1 MPLSLSI
8 SNISPAPRESISLA
22 AALMSS
28 LGEPRLHLDAM
39 LAGLRPRELD
49 RSARRDLASMLKRNG
64 VGATGIDL
72 FLPPQHLAETAH
84 VDRAVGAIT
93 SAIELL
99 AELASLGALESKV
112 LCLSL
117 PQKPLANALAAIGS
131 AAQERG
137 VTVTDFSLPAASEVP
152 ASIARGVDCAQAIA
166 AGQDPASLIASS
178 APGAIRL
185 CDWDGTRRVPV
196 GTGRLEPRLLV
207 ASASIAAPSVP
218 VVIDLRGIDGLGSNA
233 QAWESATRQAVK
245 TWQAGLAGT

>member
-8 SNISPAPRESISLA
+8 SNISPDPRESISHA
-22 AALMSS
+22 ATLMAS
-28 LGEPRLHLDAM
+28 LGQPLIHLDAM
-39 LAGLRPRELD
+39 LAGIRPRELD

-99 AELASLGALESKV
+99 SELASLGALESKV
-112 LCLSL
+112 LCISL
-117 PQKPLANALAAIGS
+117 PQKPLASALTAIAS

-137 VTVTDFSLPAASEVP
+137 VTIADFSLPLASDVP
-152 ASIARGVDCAQAIA
+152 ASIRRGVDCAQAIG

-185 CDWDGTRRVPV
+185 SDWDGTRRVPV
-196 GTGRLEPRLLV
+196 GKGRLDTRLTV
-207 ASASIAAPSVP
+207 ASASIAAPRVP
-218 VVIDLRGIDGLGSNA
+218 VVIDLRGIDGLASNPK
-233 QAWESATRQAVK
+233 AWESPATLAVK
-245 TWQAGLAGT
+245 AWQAGLSGT

>member
-1 MPLSLSI
+1 VPLSLSI
-8 SNISPAPRESISLA
+8 SNISPDPRDSISLA
-22 AALMSS
+22 AALISS

-64 VGATGIDL
+64 VGSTGIDL
-72 FLPPQHLAETAH
+72 FLPPQHFAETAH

-99 AELASLGALESKV
+99 SELASLGAMETKV
-112 LCLSL
+112 LCLTL
-117 PQKPLANALAAIGS
+117 PQKPLANAVAAIGS

-137 VTVTDFSLPAASEVP
+137 VTITDFSLPRASDLP
-152 ASIARGVDCAQAIA
+152 SSIFRGVDCAQAVA
-166 AGQDPASLIASS
+166 ASEDAASLIASS
-178 APGAIRL
+178 SPRAIRL

-196 GTGRLEPRLLV
+196 GKGRLDTRMVV
-207 ASASIAAPSVP
+207 ASASIAAPNVP

-233 QAWESATRQAVK
+233 KAWENATNEAVK
-245 TWQAGLAGT
+245 AWQYGIAGK

>member
-1 MPLSLSI
+1 MT
-8 SNISPAPRESISLA
+8 
-22 AALMSS
+22 S

-39 LAGLRPRELD
+39 LPGLRPRELD
-49 RSARRDLASMLKRNG
+49 RSARRDLASMLKRSG

-72 FLPPQHLAETAH
+72 YLPPQHLAETAH
-84 VDRAVGAIT
+84 VDRAVSAIT

-99 AELASLGALESKV
+99 SELASLGAMQTKV
-112 LCLSL
+112 LCLAL
-117 PQKPLANALAAIGS
+117 PLKPLTTALDAIAA

-137 VTVTDFSLPAASEVP
+137 VTITDFSLPAASDVP
-152 ASIARGVDCAQAIA
+152 ASIARGIDCAQAIA
-166 AGQDPASLIASS
+166 SGQDPASLIASS

-218 VVIDLRGIDGLGSNA
+218 VVIDLRGIDGLASNPK
-233 QAWESATRQAVK
+233 AWESPATLAVK
-245 TWQAGLAGT
+245 AWQAGFSGM